1 MEVRV
6 TSLFQTK
13 FNGAARRAGWI
24 GYVAGAG
31 CIGLAALARL
41 SLDSLLGQEV
51 LPFSFFYLAV
61 AVTAWSFGPRPAL
74 LSMGLGLLA
83 GLWLIIPPRHSLAV
97 HGLPNLIEVALYL
110 VISGVVVLLIS
121 SLRAAREAALEQQNK
136 LEAEIYQR
144 AETQSALRRSEQG
157 FCAMAET
164 VPDILLLYGPDGSAE
179 YANPRFYEYTGI
191 SPGAAGGLGWSAALH
206 PEDAPRV
213 QAALQEEPATVQTQE
228 IEYRFRRADGEY
240 HWFLEHRRP
249 ICDDRGRIVKWVAVC
264 RDIDDR
270 KRSRELLEQKIQERT
285 ARLREMVSELE
296 HFSYALIHDMR
307 APLRSMQSFAGLIEE
322 ENGERLPEP
331 SREYLRRIKVAANR
345 MDQLIR
351 DSFNYSRTVRA
362 MVPRQPVDLSK
373 LLVEL
378 LETYPNLKPHQARI
392 EIQNPLPV
400 VWGSE
405 AALTQCFSNLLG
417 NAVKFVAPG
426 TKPRVRVW
434 AEGER
439 GRVRVWVEDNGVGI
453 PIQAQ
458 SRLFRMFQRHHPQYE
473 GTGVGLAIVRKL
485 IDRMGGRVGVESGE
499 NRGSRFW
506 IELATAPL
514 RGERTSPPHL
524 RTELTES
531 GRQLQPHQL

>member
-164 VPDILLLYGPDGSAE
+164 VPDILFIYRPDGSAE